1 MLADVHPAQPGPE
14 DGTGHGHADGHADR
28 HVDGSVD
35 HGQVTDRPIGWWI
48 KHVDQLIEESFD
60 RVLAG
65 EGIGRKHWRV
75 LNAIAG
81 GVTTLPE
88 LDRALAPYREAGPDL
103 TVVLEQ
109 LVSRGWARRAASR
122 LSLTQ
127 SGAAARERLVKA
139 IAAHRGRVTEGIDE
153 RSQRAA
159 VATLRQI
166 ARNLAVGR

>member
-1 MLADVHPAQPGPE
+1 MLAGVHPAQPGPADGAA
-14 DGTGHGHADGHADR
+14 DGTADHGH
-28 HVDGSVD
+28 
-35 HGQVTDRPIGWWI
+35 VTDRPITWWV

-75 LNAIAG
+75 LNALAG
-81 GVTTLPE
+81 GVATLPE
-88 LDRALAPYREAGPDL
+88 LDRALAPFREAGPDL

-109 LVSRGWARRAASR
+109 LVSRGWARRSASR

-127 SGAAARERLVKA
+127 TGAGARERLVKA
-139 IAAHRGRVTEGIDE
+139 IAGHRWRVTEGIDE
-153 RSQRAA
+153 RSLRAT

-166 ARNLAVGR
+166 AGNLAVGR

>member
-1 MLADVHPAQPGPE
+1 MLADVHPAEHGPAE
-14 DGTGHGHADGHADR
+14 SRADGP
-28 HVDGSVD
+28 VDGSLDGTVEPR
-35 HGQVTDRPIGWWI
+35 HVTDRPIGWWI

-75 LNAIAG
+75 LNALAG
-81 GVTTLPE
+81 GVATLPE
-88 LDRALAPYREAGPDL
+88 LDRALAPFREAGPDL

-109 LVSRGWARRAASR
+109 LVSRGWARRSASR

-127 SGAAARERLVKA
+127 TGAGARERLVKA
-139 IAAHRGRVTEGIDE
+139 IAAHRWRVTEGIDE
-153 RSQRAA
+153 RSLRAT

-166 ARNLAVGR
+166 AGNLAVGR

>member
-1 MLADVHPAQPGPE
+1 
-14 DGTGHGHADGHADR
+14 
-28 HVDGSVD
+28 
-35 HGQVTDRPIGWWI
+35 VTDRPIGWWI

-159 VATLRQI
+159 VAILRQI